1 VLTTPQ
7 SFNQTGEIK
16 TRMTTA
22 FMPLQLLQGDAGA
35 IFYAGFVATLEL
47 TALAGCIAFS
57 LGSLLAI
64 IRSTGSRLATAC
76 IVAYVAYHRNIPL
89 LVQILFW
96 YFGITTLLP
105 DVWQAWL
112 NQHGGGFLCGAVAI
126 GLCMAAYVSEDLRSA
141 MRAISLG
148 QFEASRAMGL
158 SFVQTMRYVV
168 IPQALRHATPSLV
181 NEMLL
186 LLKNTSLLMAIGV
199 AELTYATRQ
208 IETQTFR
215 TFEIFALAT
224 IAYLAISVCIMLTG
238 HALERR
244 FRVAGR

>member
-1 VLTTPQ
+1 M
-7 SFNQTGEIK
+7 S
-16 TRMTTA
+16 TA
-22 FMPLQLLQGDAGA
+22 FMPLQLLQGDSGT
-35 IFYAGFVATLEL
+35 IFYNGIVLTLEL

-57 LGSLLAI
+57 VGALLAVL
-64 IRSTGSRLATAC
+64 RATGSKIASGFV
-76 IVAYVAYHRNIPL
+76 VAYVAYHRNIPL

-96 YFGITTLLP
+96 YFGITGLLP
-105 DVWQAWL
+105 GAVQSWL

-126 GLCMAAYVSEDLRSA
+126 GLCMAAYVSEDLRSG
-141 MRAISLG
+141 MRAISSG
-148 QFEASRAMGL
+148 QVEAARAMGL
-158 SFVQTMRYVV
+158 SFIQTMRYVV
-168 IPQALRHATPSLV
+168 IPQAVRHAIPSLV

-224 IAYLAISVCIMLTG
+224 ICYLAISFCIMFSG
-238 HALERR
+238 RALERY
-244 FRVAGR
+244 FKVAGR